1 MFQDGPVRTI
11 SSASPRKRGLSSLSP
26 DAARK
31 AITPKLPSNRAF
43 PPGESHAESPALTA
57 RCVSRQH
64 KMRAGNT
71 SPNGFPLNDF
81 KFLLTLFSKCFSSFL
96 HSTCSLSVS
105 HQYLAL
111 DGIYHPIWSA
121 LPSKPTL
128 RKRTKRRG
136 PKTGLSPSLVL
147 AFLPELDPVP
157 AFAPLDYNSRR
168 ILRLSSS
175 LFSRPY
181 WGNPGWFLFLGL
193 VICLNSAGPLA

>member
-1 MFQDGPVRTI
+1 MLSFFFSVGVWHICFFQAEDGIRGRDVTGVR
-11 SSASPRKRGLSSLSP
+11 R
-26 DAARK
+26 
-31 AITPKLPSNRAF
+31 
-43 PPGESHAESPALTA
+43 
-57 RCVSRQH
+57 V
-64 KMRAGNT
+64 
-71 SPNGFPLNDF
+71 
-81 KFLLTLFSKCFSSFL
+81 LFRSFR

>member
-11 SSASPRKRGLSSLSP
+11 SSASPRKRDLSSLSP

-43 PPGESHAESPALTA
+43 PPGESHAESPARTA

-111 DGIYHPIWSA
+111 DGIYHPLGLQSQAIRLVGCAPYAKMQSH
-121 LPSKPTL
+121 S
-128 RKRTKRRG
+128 
-136 PKTGLSPSLVL
+136 TGLSPSMVH
-147 AFLPELDPVP
+147 D
-157 AFAPLDYNSRR
+157 ST
-168 ILRLSSS
+168 
-175 LFSRPY
+175 
-181 WGNPGWFLFLGL
+181 
-193 VICLNSAGPLA
+193 